1 MSNILLRSTI
11 CCTACCALSVAW
23 ADDGKRAVDVP
34 RMGVRARVPQAW
46 DLADWARGDKA
57 FELALPQ
64 DSGSRVGTLTCTL
77 TPVPESLEV
86 QRRKLEDSSPKTVVP
101 NSLTIKLR
109 DLAPGEVSPELRAVA
124 GRRLSAVRF
133 HQDAQGRRW
142 GERQELLICRG
153 LLYRFTLESDEAHFD
168 AYAADMDEMFASLRL
183 DPPELGLTPL
193 GNDYWLQR
201 DLRFAVKLPES
212 WEPTL
217 GPTSRTL
224 VYAAGRRHGDHLD
237 NLSVMASS
245 LRPLNLEQLAAETPQ
260 FVRRGDSA
268 ARVECKIVPQG
279 RGRALETLIRT
290 ERDGERLVV
299 LERRFAGRTASF
311 EIKVTCSAGEFDLH
325 ERELREALD
334 SLTETAA
341 GTSEQS

>member
-1 MSNILLRSTI
+1 MNNVLLRSTI
-11 CCTACCALSVAW
+11 CCAACCALSVAW

-34 RMGVRARVPQAW
+34 RMGVHARVPQAW
-46 DLADWARGDKA
+46 DLADWARDDKA

-64 DSGSRVGTLTCTL
+64 DSGSRVGSLTCTL

-86 QRRKLEDSSPKTVVP
+86 QRRKLEEAPPQTVVP
-101 NSLTIKLR
+101 RSLTLQLG
-109 DLAPGEVSPELRAVA
+109 DFAVGEVSETLRAQA
-124 GRRLSAVRF
+124 RRRLSAVRF

-142 GERQELLICRG
+142 GERQVLLICHN

-168 AYAADMDEMFASLRL
+168 AYDADMEEMLSTIRL
-183 DPPELGLTPL
+183 DPPQLGLTSL

-201 DLRFAVKLPES
+201 DLRFVIKLPES
-212 WEPTL
+212 WQPTL

-224 VYAAGRRHGDHLD
+224 VFAAGRRHGDRLD

-260 FVRRGDSA
+260 FVRRGDAA
-268 ARVECKIVPQG
+268 ARVDCKIVPQG

-290 ERDGERLVV
+290 ERDGERLVI

-341 GTSEQS
+341 GASEQS